1 MATSPGSPKLVTFLL
16 ANVPATVTED
26 LLSQLTVDCG
36 GTVEWTCRL
45 FREGG
50 KALVRARFSEE
61 GNIYYYSLI
70 ILDS

>member
-16 ANVPATVTED
+16 ANVPATATED

-36 GTVEWTCRL
+36 GTVEWTCR
-45 FREGG
+45 FREG

-61 GNIYYYSLI
+61 GIIKQIYVI
-70 ILDS
+70 ILAR